1 MAAVAPDV
9 QCIRK
14 HGIIAMVLWTYS
26 SKRGVFCF
34 TVTTRVH
41 RLNRVSRVSR
51 ISRVIGLGLGLGLL
65 LLIRLA

>member
-1 MAAVAPDV
+1 MAAVASDV
-9 QCIRK
+9 QRTWK

-34 TVTTRVH
+34 TVTVRVH
-41 RLNRVSRVSR
+41 RFSSVSRVSR

-65 LLIRLA
+65 LLIGLA